1 MNTMK
6 LTLSLL
12 CAAAVLMGCGKSADS
27 KRPQLLLISDEEMN
41 QMGTDAYE
49 QILAEGQVS
58 NDPRETREVF
68 EVGSALAQVSG
79 KDYDWRFTLLR
90 DDQANAFCLP
100 GGKVAVY
107 TGLFPYAQ
115 NNAGLAA
122 VLGHEVAHALLRH
135 SAERMSEQ
143 LLQQGALS
151 LVGLTYQNSEY
162 RDLIAAALGIGSQ
175 VGISLP
181 FSRLQE
187 TEADRLGLQL
197 MAKAGY
203 DPREAVNLWNR
214 MSEAG
219 GRMPQILSTHPDP
232 KSRMQDLQKHMPEAI
247 ELYNQSSHKP
257 TTPL

>member
-1 MNTMK
+1 MK
-6 LTLSLL
+6 RTFSIL
-12 CAAAVLMGCGKSADS
+12 CAAALCFGCGQSADS

-49 QILAEGQVS
+49 EILAESPVS
-58 NDPRETREVF
+58 NDPRETGEIV
-68 EVGSALAQVSG
+68 EVGSAIAQVSG
-79 KDYDWRFTLLR
+79 KQDYDWRFSLLR

-100 GGKVAVY
+100 GGKVAIY
-107 TGLFPYAQ
+107 TGLLPYAQ

-151 LVGLTYQNSEY
+151 LVGLTYQNSAY
-162 RDLIAAALGIGSQ
+162 RDLIAAALGIGSE

-187 TEADRLGLQL
+187 KEADRLGLQL

-219 GRMPQILSTHPDP
+219 ERMPQILSTHPDP
-232 KSRMQDLQKHMPEAI
+232 KSRMEDLQKHMPEAI
-247 ELYNQSSHKP
+247 ELYNQSSHRP
-257 TTPL
+257 TMPL

>member
-1 MNTMK
+1 MK
-6 LTLSLL
+6 TTLSFLCITALL
-12 CAAAVLMGCGKSADS
+12 FSCGKSQDS
-27 KRPQLLLISDEEMN
+27 KRPQLLLVSDEEMN
-41 QMGTDAYE
+41 QMGADAYH

-58 NDPRETREVF
+58 NDPRLKREVLD
-68 EVGSALAQVSG
+68 VGFALAEVSG
-79 KDYDWRFTLLR
+79 KDYDWEFTVLR

-107 TGLFPYAQ
+107 TGLLPYAQ

-135 SAERMSEQ
+135 SAERMSQQ

-151 LVGLTYQNSEY
+151 LVGLSFQNSQY

-175 VGISLP
+175 FGISLP

-187 TEADRLGLQL
+187 TEADRLGLEL

-214 MSEAG
+214 MGENG
-219 GRMPQILSTHPDP
+219 GRAPEILSTHPDP
-232 KSRMQDLQKHMPEAI
+232 KSRVEELQKQVPAVI
-247 ELYNQSSHKP
+247 EFYNQSNRKP
-257 TTPL
+257 TVPL